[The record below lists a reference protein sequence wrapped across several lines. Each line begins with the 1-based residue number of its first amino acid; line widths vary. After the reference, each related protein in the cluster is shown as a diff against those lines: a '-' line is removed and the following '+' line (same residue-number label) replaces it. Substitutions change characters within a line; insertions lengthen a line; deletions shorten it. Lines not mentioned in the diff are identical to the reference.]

1 MCLWI
6 WLLVLHDCSHQNP
19 DCSVAQ
25 VKWISY
31 GESNPSSFAA
41 CCVAACVVLF
51 VVLWEEFADS
61 RAGFR
66 CHPSNTLQK
75 TLLPFHWWCQDEV
88 GPAPSGGM
96 FTWRACCCLCRN
108 KPSLMPRRLL
118 LSKEKNK
125 KQHEWLCSVFC
136 PLKAVICV
144 SVSVINACVPL
155 ISPEQEQNAK
165 LHFFLAHIR
174 RLMIKFGDKSWFVL
188 CFRSSSLLLTHTP
201 AASSSS
207 HRVARLAFP
216 CVFQAVFLTRTG
228 HSLARRRN
236 SFSGL

>member
-1 MCLWI
+1 MQDRWLRFKQSCFKFTCYFLFSLCVFVNLASRSA
-6 WLLVLHDCSHQNP
+6 WLLTSKPRLQCST
-19 DCSVAQ
+19 
-25 VKWISY
+25 
-31 GESNPSSFAA
+31 GEVDPSSFAA

-155 ISPEQEQNAK
+155 ISPEREQNAK
-165 LHFFLAHIR
+165 LHFF
-174 RLMIKFGDKSWFVL
+174 
-188 CFRSSSLLLTHTP
+188 
-201 AASSSS
+201 
-207 HRVARLAFP
+207 
-216 CVFQAVFLTRTG
+216 
-228 HSLARRRN
+228 
-236 SFSGL
+236 